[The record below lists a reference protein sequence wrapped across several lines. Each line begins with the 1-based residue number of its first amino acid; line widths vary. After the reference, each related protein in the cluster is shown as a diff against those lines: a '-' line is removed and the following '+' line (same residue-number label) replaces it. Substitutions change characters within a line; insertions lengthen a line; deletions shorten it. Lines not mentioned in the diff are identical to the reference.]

1 MGDALTIASAD
12 WAATEFA
19 QIDLGDARLNR
30 RARTLME
37 RFAADPMASIP
48 EACDGWGETIAAYR
62 FLGNESVDRGGHT
75 KDALKT
81 SVDDQST

>member
-1 MGDALTIASAD
+1 MASAN

-19 QIDLGDARLNR
+19 QLDLGDARLNR

-37 RFAADPMASIP
+37 RFAADPAASIP

-62 FLGNESVDRGGHT
+62 FLGNESVDWRDIMAPHWQRT
-75 KDALKT
+75 
-81 SVDDQST
+81 